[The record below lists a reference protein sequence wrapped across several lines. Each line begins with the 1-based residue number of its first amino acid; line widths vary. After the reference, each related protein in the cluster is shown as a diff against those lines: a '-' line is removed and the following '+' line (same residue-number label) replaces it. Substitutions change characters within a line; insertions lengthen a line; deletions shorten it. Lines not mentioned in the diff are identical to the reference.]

1 MSLSRA
7 LASLSSDEQ
16 TERVL
21 RDVLILFGHHA
32 QEWMSESD
40 VQAKTGRTRVELGQ
54 ILPVL
59 ADSFVLDYDRSQGLY
74 RFSGDVALGF
84 EIDTFMRRAHSH
96 ESHVRANVA
105 RFRERHGY

>member
-7 LASLSSDEQ
+7 LASLSSDEH

-32 QEWMSESD
+32 HEWLSESD
-40 VQAKTGRTRVELGQ
+40 VQDRTGRTWAELHP

-59 ADSFVLDYDRSQGLY
+59 SDSYVLDFDRSQGLY
-74 RFSGDVALGF
+74 RYSGDVALSF
-84 EIDTFMRRAHSH
+84 EIDTFMRRAQSH